1 MCGGGGDAS
10 GEARRQ
16 EEERKRQVAQ
26 GTAAIDRAFAG
37 RESQLTE
44 FVNALRDE
52 FRRDAFEQKEDAD
65 RNLRFSL
72 ARSGLTGGS
81 AAADAGTQLG
91 EEFTKGLLQGE
102 RQAQSSLADL
112 RGADAAA
119 RSDLIRLVQGGANAT
134 TAATQAA
141 NALRTN
147 LEGARAS
154 GAVRGLG
161 DIFTRTRSLFQRQQ
175 EAAERR
181 RGLRD
186 AEIFADPFSRGS

>member
-10 GEARRQ
+10 REARRQ
-16 EEERKRQVAQ
+16 EEERQRQIRDATQ
-26 GTAAIDRAFAG
+26 AIDRAFAG
-37 RESQLTE
+37 RDAQLSD
-44 FVNALRDE
+44 FVSALRDE
-52 FRRDAFEQKEDAD
+52 FQRDAFEQKDDAD
-65 RNLRFSL
+65 RQLKFSL

-102 RQAQSSLADL
+102 RRAQAGLADL
-112 RGADAAA
+112 RAADAAS
-119 RSDLIRLVQGGANAT
+119 RSDLIRLAQGGADVT

-147 LEGARAS
+147 LEGARAQ
-154 GAVRGLG
+154 GVVQGLG
-161 DIFTRTRSLFQRQQ
+161 DIFTKTRGLYQRQQ

-186 AEIFADPFSRGS
+186 AEIYTDPFSR